1 MATKYKLLLVEDDQ
15 ELASVYQA
23 RFQAEGFDVSWT
35 PNGEEALT
43 KTIELKPDLLLLDIM
58 MPRVSGYDTLDILR
72 NTPDTKHIKIIVLS
86 ALSQKKDIEKAKS
99 LGADEY
105 CVKSQITIDDV
116 VAKVRQLLGI
126 KSPPSA

>member
-23 RFQAEGFDVSWT
+23 RFQAEGFDVAWT

-72 NTPDTKHIKIIVLS
+72 NTPDTKHIKIIILS

-126 KSPPSA
+126 KSPPNA